1 MVKNNS
7 ELEKN
12 LAVLE
17 KKIDEAVVL
26 INNLR
31 EENQLLKDKLTKVQ
45 TKLTEVLQRINYLL
59 DNLSKSL

>member
-1 MVKNNS
+1 MVKGNS